1 MNHFFKTVC
10 KFFRFLFSGRALDA
24 TDPIVEE
31 AKPISYKIKIDAL
44 RKEMKA
50 ESSVSY
56 RRRWFQ
62 DKRSKRLINAMTEKE
77 YSSSNALFEAPL
89 AVGDT
94 VEWESQARGTIAVK
108 SGTIIALI
116 PPGVEKWD
124 VIKTVLSPE
133 YAIDRVGGGGVRDHW
148 SYLVEVDGIG
158 SQKRIYH
165 PRVRDIVS

>member
-31 AKPISYKIKIDAL
+31 SDVIRYNHQFDAVKESMKKGSSYTK
-44 RKEMKA
+44 
-50 ESSVSY
+50 
-56 RRRWFQ
+56 RWFQ
-62 DKRSKRLINAMTEKE
+62 DKRSKRLINAMTQKE
-77 YSSSNALFEAPL
+77 YSSSDALFEAPL

-94 VEWESQARGTIAVK
+94 VAWESQSRGTIAVK
-108 SGTIIALI
+108 SGTVIALV

>member
-31 AKPISYKIKIDAL
+31 SDVIRYNHQFDAVKESMKKGSSYTK
-44 RKEMKA
+44 
-50 ESSVSY
+50 
-56 RRRWFQ
+56 RWFQ
-62 DKRSKRLINAMTEKE
+62 DKRSKRLINAMTQRE
-77 YSSSNALFEAPL
+77 YSSSDALFEAPL

-94 VEWESQARGTIAVK
+94 VEWESQSRGTIAVK

-148 SYLVEVDGIG
+148 SYLVEVDGVG

-165 PRVRDIVS
+165 PRVRDIVN